1 MASYKTSSK
10 DISTLSTLVKK
21 SLFEKDYALDRKRP
35 VYYVQSKNAYSS
47 YLSLFLSCFFFTHSV
62 IFYFV
67 MSILLFSFFTPLS
80 IRFPFFLLILT
91 FLLILIFLFQRGF
104 FANVRRSTKIHG
116 E

>member
-21 SLFEKDYALDRKRP
+21 SLFKDYALDRKRP

-67 MSILLFSFFTPLS
+67 VY
-80 IRFPFFLLILT
+80 LT
-91 FLLILIFLFQRGF
+91 FLFLYASFVFPSFCLFSRF
-104 FANVRRSTKIHG
+104 F
-116 E
+116 